1 MFSYAFRRQS
11 HYHVAMKNCAF
22 LTLDERGDFVIDDEY
37 AVGPLADIGWRV
49 STVSWRQTEVP
60 WEHFDVVIIRST
72 WDYWNDVPA
81 FLDVL
86 AKIDRETRLAN
97 ALDIVHWNLAKTY
110 MVDLEGK
117 GVGIVPTVWPD
128 TVQAGSFPDFC
139 DQLRSDELVIKPVV
153 GANGQ
158 DAYRVSGSDGAERLA
173 RIADVFTGRAAMVQ
187 RFMPAIQSEG
197 EYSLFFFN
205 GEFSHAI
212 LKVPAASEFRSQEE
226 HGAEIRSVQPEN
238 ALLIR
243 SREALAALSSVP
255 LYARID
261 FVRDEREGFLVMEL
275 ELIEPSMYL
284 RTDPDAAG
292 RFARAIDDRYRDSD
306 QPSG

>member
-1 MFSYAFRRQS
+1 
-11 HYHVAMKNCAF
+11 MKNCAF
-22 LTLDERGDFVIDDEY
+22 LTLDERGDFVIDDEH
-37 AVGPLADIGWRV
+37 AIGPLADIGWRV

-81 FLDVL
+81 FLEVL
-86 AKIDRETRLAN
+86 ARIDRESRLAN

-117 GVGIVPTVWPD
+117 GVGIVPTIWPD
-128 TVQAGSFPDFC
+128 AVLEGLFPAYC
-139 DQLRSDELVIKPVV
+139 DQLQSDELVIKPVV
-153 GANGQ
+153 GANGE
-158 DAYRVSGSDGAERLA
+158 DAYRVSRSDAADRLA
-173 RIADVFTGRAAMVQ
+173 RIAEVFTGRAAMVQ
-187 RFMPAIQSEG
+187 RFMPGIQSEG

-226 HGAEIRSVQPEN
+226 HGAEIRSVRPEK
-238 ALLIR
+238 ALLLR
-243 SREALAALSSVP
+243 AREALASLSSVP

-261 FVRDEREGFLVMEL
+261 FVRDDRDDFLVMEL

-284 RTDPDAAG
+284 RTDPEAAS
-292 RFARAIDDRYRDSD
+292 RFARAIDKRYGN
-306 QPSG
+306 SG